1 MPTPVLRR
9 GGTVAGGGAS
19 TRREQIAAPVP
30 PGTAYAAHCVARQL
44 GMRTSEML
52 RLALAEFIQ
61 LRADEL
67 APVKRYAADVL
78 QAAGNRGFRQG
89 RPKQQPQAAT
99 GLPVV
104 ITASDQLG
112 AS

>member
-1 MPTPVLRR
+1 
-9 GGTVAGGGAS
+9 
-19 TRREQIAAPVP
+19 
-30 PGTAYAAHCVARQL
+30 
-44 GMRTSEML
+44 ML

-89 RPKQQPQAAT
+89 RPKHKQQPQAAA